1 MAEPNALAY
10 YTEEQITSVKSLITK
25 GQIAEQQEKLEHR
38 KVVWQNRKK
47 LQNIYWM
54 LDIFSLYIYI
64 YAHTQTHIYT
74 SIYVNI

>member
-1 MAEPNALAY
+1 LAEPNALAY

-47 LQNIYWM
+47 LQNIY
-54 LDIFSLYIYI
+54 
-64 YAHTQTHIYT
+64 
-74 SIYVNI
+74 